1 MSLKLEDSALKELAR
16 CNPKGYLELLG
27 VFDYLKI
34 QPDELN
40 SLQTE
45 FLDYKSKVSKVDSV
59 IDLKSVIAHIENQ
72 STNLRVIDFIR
83 IGKYHF
89 ELVYEHEKDVLTVIT
104 CSDIPKKKITEL
116 KILDISRFTPLIVYF
131 QEMDGKKI
139 LNNIISKVENV
150 RNELYQE
157 QENRKIKIAELEE
170 QEKKQRE
177 KDNIGKRNIQYSR
190 QRRSTKLIGHS
201 WR

>member
-1 MSLKLEDSALKELAR
+1 MTLKLEDSALKELAR
-16 CNPKGYLELLG
+16 CNSKGYLELLG

-59 IDLKSVIAHIENQ
+59 IDLELAIVHIENQ

-104 CSDIPKKKITEL
+104 CSDIPNKKIHNFIYHFL
-116 KILDISRFTPLIVYF
+116 
-131 QEMDGKKI
+131 
-139 LNNIISKVENV
+139 
-150 RNELYQE
+150 
-157 QENRKIKIAELEE
+157 
-170 QEKKQRE
+170 
-177 KDNIGKRNIQYSR
+177 
-190 QRRSTKLIGHS
+190 
-201 WR
+201 